1 MPKPTLVMLPGL
13 LNTGRLFERQIADVA
28 DLVEVVV
35 PELYRHDSL
44 GAMAEAA
51 LALAPPTFALAG
63 FSMGGYVSFEIL
75 RRAAERVERLALID
89 TQATPD
95 TPEMTARRRGFIQ
108 QTRLGR
114 FHGVQPSL
122 LPTIV
127 HPSRLKDTAIVQPI
141 LDMAQEV
148 GADGFER
155 EQIAIMGRPDSRPLL
170 VEIDVPT
177 VVIVGRQDQSTPLP
191 RAQEMAA
198 DIANARLVV
207 IEECGHMSPLEKPA
221 EVGTALRRWLTT

>member
-1 MPKPTLVMLPGL
+1 MPRPTLVMLPGL
-13 LNTGRLFERQIADVA
+13 LNTRRLFERQIADLA
-28 DLVEVVV
+28 DLVDIVV

-75 RRAAERVERLALID
+75 RRAADRVERLALID

-95 TPEMTARRRGFIQ
+95 TPEITARRRGFIE
-108 QTRLGR
+108 QTKLGR

-127 HPSRLKDTAIVQPI
+127 HPGRLKDGAVVQPI

-148 GADGFER
+148 GAEGFER
-155 EQIAIMGRPDSRPLL
+155 EQTAIMGRPDSRPLL

-177 VVIVGRQDQSTPLP
+177 MVIVGRQDQSTPLP

-221 EVGTALRRWLTT
+221 EVSAALRRWLTT